1 MTDEP
6 EIAALRVPPLGRV
19 GIWTGAFYG
28 MSQHEVAGVSAELD
42 GLGYG
47 AIWIPDSVAVDP
59 FVYAAVLLGATS
71 RLTVA
76 TGIANVWARDPAAM
90 VGAANAANAVS
101 GGRFLLGLG
110 ISHAPLVSGVLG
122 DVYAKPYTR
131 MRGYLGE
138 MDDQVARMAALGR
151 AVPRPA
157 RVIAALGPRMLE
169 LARDASQGA
178 HPYLVT
184 PEHTAFA
191 RGVLGPG
198 PLLIPEQAVVLSDDP
213 AVVRARGRAH
223 LATYL
228 RLPNYTNNWKRLGFA
243 DADLAAGGSDRLV
256 DALVAGGSAERIR
269 ERVEAHLAAGADH
282 VCIQVLGDDAAP
294 PLDQWRAL
302 APVLLG

>member
-1 MTDEP
+1 MPDEP
-6 EIAALRVPPLGRV
+6 VTPALRVPPLGRV

-28 MSQHEVAGVSAELD
+28 MAQDEAARVADEVD
-42 GLGYG
+42 QLGYG
-47 AIWIPDSVAVDP
+47 AIWIPDSLAVDP

-90 VGAANAANAVS
+90 VGAAAAANALS

-110 ISHAPLVSGVLG
+110 ISHAPLVAGVLG
-122 DVYAKPYTR
+122 DAYAKPYTR
-131 MRGYLGE
+131 MRGYLRDL
-138 MDDQVARMAALGR
+138 DDRVARMAVLGQ
-151 AVPRPA
+151 AVPRPP
-157 RVIAALGPRMLE
+157 RVIAALGPKMLE
-169 LARDASQGA
+169 LARDASQCA

-184 PEHTAFA
+184 PGHTTFA
-191 RGVLGPG
+191 RGLLGPG

-213 AVVRARGRAH
+213 AVVRGRGRAH

-228 RLPNYTNNWKRLGFA
+228 QLPNYTNNWKRLGFA

-256 DALVAGGSAERIR
+256 DALVAGGSPERVR
-269 ERVEAHLAAGADH
+269 ERVEARLAAGADH
-282 VCIQVLGDDAAP
+282 VCIQALGDGAAP

>member
-131 MRGYLGE
+131 MRG
-138 MDDQVARMAALGR
+138 
-151 AVPRPA
+151 
-157 RVIAALGPRMLE
+157 
-169 LARDASQGA
+169 
-178 HPYLVT
+178 
-184 PEHTAFA
+184 
-191 RGVLGPG
+191 
-198 PLLIPEQAVVLSDDP
+198 
-213 AVVRARGRAH
+213 
-223 LATYL
+223 
-228 RLPNYTNNWKRLGFA
+228 
-243 DADLAAGGSDRLV
+243 
-256 DALVAGGSAERIR
+256 
-269 ERVEAHLAAGADH
+269 
-282 VCIQVLGDDAAP
+282 
-294 PLDQWRAL
+294 
-302 APVLLG
+302 